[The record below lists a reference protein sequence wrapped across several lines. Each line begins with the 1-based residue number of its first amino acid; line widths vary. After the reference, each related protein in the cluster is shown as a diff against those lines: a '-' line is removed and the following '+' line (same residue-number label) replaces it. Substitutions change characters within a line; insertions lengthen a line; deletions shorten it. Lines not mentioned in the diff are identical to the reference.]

1 MELFF
6 AVFLLEAIDAASGV
20 HDLLLA
26 GEERVTAGAYFH
38 GEIFSQRGAGIEAV
52 ATAAC
57 YLDVTIFRMY
67 FGFHGS
73 VPESVWASIS
83 WPVGRA

>member
-20 HDLLLA
+20 HDLLLT

-38 GEIFSQRGAGIEAV
+38 GKIFTQRGTGSEAV
-52 ATAAC
+52 ATATG
-57 YLDVTIFRMY
+57 YLDITIFRMY
-67 FGFHGS
+67 FSFHGS
-73 VPESVWASIS
+73 VPESVLASMC
-83 WPVGRA
+83 